1 VTNLAQVKSELPSTF
16 KAYRHQQHRWTCG
29 AANLFRKMAQ
39 EIVTSKASIPECGKK
54 MKLQYRYILNEPLS
68 VDTAGRIRVEEA
80 SPSVQLLLCT
90 KGRRPHPDLPVL
102 LRCDPAVGHGP

>member
-1 VTNLAQVKSELPSTF
+1 VNYQAPSRPTVTNSIDGLVVLPISSEKWRRRLLQARQAF
-16 KAYRHQQHRWTCG
+16 L
-29 AANLFRKMAQ
+29 NV
-39 EIVTSKASIPECGKK
+39 EKK